1 MSGRLFNSEGISVP
15 SDKKKLKQNLPH
27 EHPLYKALRQLAT
40 DLRALFE
47 IALDED
53 ESSWNS
59 YIALA
64 KKEVENLKAYGRM
77 KRDEKLVYLSLIQE
91 VYDHLTLLISTMK
104 SSQERYKQLATRDLL
119 TGAYNRNYFNETIVR
134 DIERAKRHDEHLS
147 FIMLDV
153 NGFKLI
159 NDTYGHL
166 HGDGVLRA
174 CADILRQCVRKSDFL
189 CRYGGDEF
197 VIVTPQQ
204 TCKDNK
210 PLFDRIRKATV
221 QWNAQFAMND
231 YELSFS
237 IGCAVWRKGKDVL
250 EVLHKADSAMYQDK
264 QKRNTRGKRPENV
277 RK

>member
-1 MSGRLFNSEGISVP
+1 MP
-15 SDKKKLKQNLPH
+15 SKKDPGKILPH
-27 EHPLYKALRQLAT
+27 EHALYKALKQLAT
-40 DLRALFE
+40 DLRILFE
-47 IALDED
+47 LASAED
-53 ESSWNS
+53 EASWNS
-59 YIALA
+59 YIVLA
-64 KKEVENLKAYGRM
+64 KKEIENLKADGDL
-77 KRDEKLVYLSLIQE
+77 KRDEMLMYLSLIQE
-91 VYDHLTLLISTMK
+91 VYDHLTLLISTIK

-153 NGFKLI
+153 NGFKRI

-174 CADILRQCVRKSDFL
+174 CADMLRQCVRKSDFL

-210 PLFDRIRKATV
+210 PLFDRIRRATE
-221 QWNAQFAMND
+221 QWNMQFSMKD

-237 IGCAVWRKGKDVL
+237 IGCAVWKRGKDVL
-250 EVLHKADSAMYQDK
+250 EVLHEADSDMYRNK
-264 QKRNTRGKRPENV
+264 QKRNALK
-277 RK
+277 

>member
-1 MSGRLFNSEGISVP
+1 MKSEKYP
-15 SDKKKLKQNLPH
+15 EDRLPH
-27 EHPLYKALRQLAT
+27 EHPLYKALKQLAT

-47 IALDED
+47 ISTTED
-53 ESSWNS
+53 EASWNR
-59 YIALA
+59 YITLA
-64 KKEVENLKAYGRM
+64 KKEVENLKRHGSM
-77 KRDEKLVYLSLIQE
+77 KRDEMLLYLSLIQE

-197 VIVTPQQ
+197 VIVTPQR

-210 PLFDRIRKATV
+210 PLFDRIRKTTE
-221 QWNAQFAMND
+221 QWNGQFAMND

-250 EVLHKADSAMYQDK
+250 EVLHKADSAMYRDK
-264 QKRNTRGKRPENV
+264 QKRKTLKKRSRNA